1 MCDGPCGSLLLQWDE
16 TAAAQVSEHPRVKGV
31 VVLGSVLAVEL
42 ADTPAAGTGSSSG
55 AGSYGSSAAVGVVG
69 ELRRRGVY
77 ARPLG
82 PVVYLMV
89 TPTSTRESS
98 DWLLSQLR
106 EVLDVSDVWE
116 REPGGDGVLI

>member
-1 MCDGPCGSLLLQWDE
+1 
-16 TAAAQVSEHPRVKGV
+16 VS
-31 VVLGSVLAVEL
+31 
-42 ADTPAAGTGSSSG
+42 
-55 AGSYGSSAAVGVVG
+55 VGVVG

-77 ARPLG
+77 ARRLPS

-89 TPTSTRESS
+89 MTPTSTRESS